1 MPSTGISRP
10 ALTRKCPG
18 EQQHSRSRRQEGAP
32 GAGHVGLLS
41 PGLDSVPRPPY
52 TETGHETRP
61 HKPSP
66 PWLPRRSPAL
76 SSHVLQICQNPEGPF
91 WNPPRRFQGRGCAI
105 QGACG
110 QPVGSVR
117 SRVCQGLCSPPS
129 WSEAGEGLVLDL
141 VPRVKTPEPTG
152 AGHASWQ
159 RSMQSCP
166 RGRPQCLAERE
177 VLPPWN
183 GGPTQGAGPRP
194 KPRGSARPQLEP
206 APPALIVC
214 ALWPSPKTHHF
225 PGPPGGV
232 LLSSGWSLLPRFTV
246 ATDEVTLHTPAGQG
260 V

>member
-177 VLPPWN
+177 VLPP
-183 GGPTQGAGPRP
+183 
-194 KPRGSARPQLEP
+194 
-206 APPALIVC
+206 
-214 ALWPSPKTHHF
+214 
-225 PGPPGGV
+225 
-232 LLSSGWSLLPRFTV
+232 
-246 ATDEVTLHTPAGQG
+246 
-260 V
+260 